1 MAGIERIRVAI
12 VDYGLG
18 NLFSVKHACAHVGM
32 EGVITS
38 AAGDILGADAVFLP
52 GVGGFGNA
60 MNALRR
66 RDLVRPLQDY
76 AASGKPL
83 IGICLGLQ
91 LLMTVS
97 YEFGTHKG
105 LGLIDGPVVHLDK
118 PRTPSG
124 RMLKVPQVG
133 WNRTF
138 RPHGPNQ
145 PPEGEASLPAAWTG
159 SPMEGVPEGAF
170 MYFVHSYYVVPEDPG
185 VTLTVAQYGNIT
197 FCSSLTYRNIFA
209 CQFHPERSGPLGLH
223 IYRNIAARIREQRA
237 APVSKAER

>member
-52 GVGGFGNA
+52 GVGGFGDA

-91 LLMTVS
+91 LFDVLESNDIEAVS
-97 YEFGTHKG
+97 SFAKQKRHLFRGACGVRHVDFVAYE
-105 LGLIDGPVVHLDK
+105 
-118 PRTPSG
+118 
-124 RMLKVPQVG
+124 KVL
-133 WNRTF
+133 R
-138 RPHGPNQ
+138 
-145 PPEGEASLPAAWTG
+145 
-159 SPMEGVPEGAF
+159 
-170 MYFVHSYYVVPEDPG
+170 
-185 VTLTVAQYGNIT
+185 
-197 FCSSLTYRNIFA
+197 
-209 CQFHPERSGPLGLH
+209 
-223 IYRNIAARIREQRA
+223 
-237 APVSKAER
+237 